1 MFEQYTEE
9 MRMMS
14 FSEFIND
21 IIEQKLNDLEG
32 STIRLS
38 DLENK
43 INDQERLFRNSD
55 DNRSFV
61 EDHPLQA
68 QEVIDQFNDQ
78 NITIDLNNTDFLA
91 LSMVR
96 YRIEN
101 IISSSEYIQQ
111 HWNEEITLTKD
122 VIDQIK
128 EDLGIEH
135 NQTPEIETLYGYVYD
150 DNSMHG
156 DPILFEAD
164 PENISLFIINNQ
176 DHQTIITDSMDS
188 FVVSSLSGGFL
199 DQVSDMETRE
209 KILEDLLP
217 YQQYEKVMV
226 KFPIEESYISIGDN
240 TVHIQFNS
248 DHDFDYTIYDR
259 NMSEIDGGIID
270 NTKHLDS
277 LPSSV
282 FETIKDMHHLEGEIS
297 LSDIHSLE
305 YEEALNR
312 METLR
317 LKEDVIDDFRNG
329 EIWQSTSGGELY
341 HLSEEQDLKILQ
353 FEEKYDCAV
362 YHVIHDEYTMTDGTR
377 MEMEN

>member
-43 INDQERLFRNSD
+43 INDQERLFGNSD

-135 NQTPEIETLYGYVYD
+135 NQTPEIETLYG
-150 DNSMHG
+150 
-156 DPILFEAD
+156 
-164 PENISLFIINNQ
+164 
-176 DHQTIITDSMDS
+176 
-188 FVVSSLSGGFL
+188 
-199 DQVSDMETRE
+199 
-209 KILEDLLP
+209 
-217 YQQYEKVMV
+217 
-226 KFPIEESYISIGDN
+226 
-240 TVHIQFNS
+240 
-248 DHDFDYTIYDR
+248 
-259 NMSEIDGGIID
+259 
-270 NTKHLDS
+270 
-277 LPSSV
+277 
-282 FETIKDMHHLEGEIS
+282 
-297 LSDIHSLE
+297 
-305 YEEALNR
+305 
-312 METLR
+312 
-317 LKEDVIDDFRNG
+317 
-329 EIWQSTSGGELY
+329 
-341 HLSEEQDLKILQ
+341 
-353 FEEKYDCAV
+353 
-362 YHVIHDEYTMTDGTR
+362 
-377 MEMEN
+377 